1 VFPGLTRA
9 QQPSSIDTAAI
20 DQYVQD
26 QMDGSNIPGVAI
38 AIVEGDEIRYAQGYG
53 SAGND
58 RDVTTQTPFPV
69 GSLVKS
75 FTAVAVMQLAEAGK
89 LDLDQPVTTYLPWFQ
104 VGDGTESPA
113 ITLRHLLNQTS
124 GLSRET
130 GIEPLYEQR
139 ARTLEEVV
147 RDLQGEELNRPVGE
161 TYEYS
166 NANFST
172 LALVIETV
180 AGQPFGDYL
189 NEHILGPLGM
199 VNSSAVEDATRANM
213 TSQYQYWFG
222 RAVEVDDP
230 WLPER
235 FPGEYLIA
243 SAEDMAR
250 YAAMYLNGGAA
261 IVTPES
267 IDQMLT
273 PATNES
279 TRQLLSTDFT
289 FRYGMGWFVGS
300 FGAEENA
307 VWHLGELPYF
317 NAWTVILPESDRA
330 VVVMINAGS
339 QMELFDANEVMS
351 RIPIGVVNILGGQ
364 APPAGIGL
372 TRFYIYFDLIVLAV
386 VAVQLWALTRLVRCR
401 MTPVSMPK
409 TVLLAAPM
417 VWEIGLGL
425 GLLLGYQTLLGM
437 SIRGS
442 FLAFPDLSI
451 ALLTIGALWLIT
463 GLARILRLGQKVAA
477 DRHST
482 ITPTPRLVTA
492 IRS

>member
-1 VFPGLTRA
+1 
-9 QQPSSIDTAAI
+9 
-20 DQYVQD
+20 
-26 QMDGSNIPGVAI
+26 MDGSNIPGAAI

-58 RDVTTQTPFPV
+58 RDVTVQTPFPV

-75 FTAVAVMQLAEAGK
+75 FTAVAVMQLVEAGQ
-89 LDLDQPVTTYLPWFQ
+89 LDLDAPVTTYLPWFQ
-104 VGDGTESPA
+104 VGDGTESSA

-139 ARTLEEVV
+139 AMTLEEVV
-147 RDLQGEELNRPVGE
+147 RDLRSEALNRPVGE

-180 AGQPFGDYL
+180 AGQPFGVYL
-189 NEHILGPLGM
+189 NERILGPLGM
-199 VNSSAVEDATRANM
+199 VNSSAVDDATRPAM

-243 SAEDMAR
+243 SAEDLAR
-250 YAAMYLNGGAA
+250 YAAMYLTGGAG
-261 IVTPES
+261 IVAPES

-289 FRYGMGWFVGS
+289 FRYGMGWFIGPY
-300 FGAEENA
+300 GAEESA
-307 VWHLGELPYF
+307 IWHLGELPYF
-317 NAWTVILPESDRA
+317 NAWTVMMPERNLA
-330 VVVMINAGS
+330 VIVLINAGS
-339 QMELFDANEVMS
+339 QMELFNANEVMS
-351 RIPIGVVNILGGQ
+351 RLPIGIVNILNGE
-364 APPAGIGL
+364 APPTGVGL
-372 TRFYIYFDLIVLAV
+372 TRFYVYFDIILLAI
-386 VAVQLWALTRLVRCR
+386 VAVQIWALTRLLRR
-401 MTPVSMPK
+401 RLTPRSMPQ
-409 TVLLAAPM
+409 TVLIAAPL
-417 VWEIGLGL
+417 VWEVGLGL

-437 SIRGS
+437 SLRGS
-442 FLAFPDLSI
+442 FLAFPDLST

-463 GLARILRLGQKVAA
+463 GLARILRLGQKVTSG
-477 DRHST
+477 RHST
-482 ITPTPRLVTA
+482 ITRTPRLVTA
-492 IRS
+492 TRG